1 MSLFVNPSGKIVMAS
16 NAKPIE
22 CFRCPCKNIIG
33 DPYAYCVQEDFYAGD
48 GCTGGIVN
56 TLQHKCMCMTAECSG
71 DWDKVAFCQDR
82 VRYTYESGPHFGLI
96 CPDNCEPIVPVPC
109 PSDCLSCGTLSFVIT
124 GVTGSGMCTEFN
136 TTFSVPKLFSCF
148 WNGSK
153 ELPSRTV
160 ALNVQC
166 AGSTWKFAI
175 GLGDGTLDFTMSNTT
190 GCPTGTYTFSA
201 CGSTNCS
208 GCDFSSAV
216 ITAS

>member
-1 MSLFVNPSGKIVMAS
+1 MSLFVNPSGKIVMSSA
-16 NAKPIE
+16 NKPIE
-22 CFRCPCKNIIG
+22 CFRCPCKDIVG
-33 DPYAYCVQEDFYAGD
+33 DPNVYCVTENFYSGD
-48 GCTGGIVN
+48 NCTGSLLN
-56 TLQHKCMCMTAECSG
+56 TLPHKCMCMDDGCRG
-71 DWDKVAFCQDR
+71 IWDKATFCQDR
-82 VRYTYESGPHFGLI
+82 VQYVYESGPHGI
-96 CPDNCEPIVPVPC
+96 RCPDNCNPIVPVAC
-109 PSDCLSCGTLSFVIT
+109 PSNCLSCGTLSFVIT

-153 ELPSRTV
+153 VLPSRTV

-175 GLGDGTLDFTMSNTT
+175 GLGDGTLDFTMPNTT
-190 GCPTGTYTFSA
+190 GCPTGTYAFSA

-208 GCDFSSAV
+208 GCNFSAAV